1 LYVVKFSYNTQFIFG
16 SLTFVTGQN
25 ENFKMLPPRPAPEHL
40 SPVYGQTPCLSAI
53 SSTSDGACSGLN
65 PYTGPYIRTA
75 KLVQGFPIVTSILQ
89 PSIGALSSSSS
100 ATSPDQD
107 STDDYPE
114 IGGST
119 YWDSTEEGRLI
130 IMVAPTGAPSH
141 NNSSIYPTIRRSEA
155 FDARTPN
162 DGMIRNLN
170 SDFNAMRL

>member
-1 LYVVKFSYNTQFIFG
+1 MFNVKFSYNTQFIFG

-40 SPVYGQTPCLSAI
+40 SPVYGQTLCLSAI

-65 PYTGPYIRTA
+65 PYTGPYIHTA
-75 KLVQGFPIVTSILQ
+75 KLVRGFPIVTSILQ

-130 IMVAPTGAPSH
+130 IMVAPTGALH
-141 NNSSIYPTIRRSEA
+141 T
-155 FDARTPN
+155 RTPVYILPSG
-162 DGMIRNLN
+162 DQKRSMPGRPMM
-170 SDFNAMRL
+170 A